1 MSSDDQ
7 LALRTAPLE
16 FDEVYRRHAAD
27 VYRFCVSQLGD
38 PAAAED
44 LAADV
49 FAAAFA
55 AYRSTR
61 PAPDELRP
69 WLFRIARNG
78 AIDRFRRART
88 QRGLLGRLGQRPA
101 EDEVEHLAEVRAE
114 LRAALDAIG
123 RLGRRDRL
131 LVGLRV
137 GAGLRHAEVAAV
149 MGMSEDAARMAT
161 ARALRR
167 IEEQVR

>member
-1 MSSDDQ
+1 MGRPDR
-7 LALRTAPLE
+7 ALPLD
-16 FDEVYRRHAAD
+16 FDAVYRRHAAD

-38 PAAAED
+38 PVAAED

-55 AYRSTR
+55 AYRRAR

-78 AIDRFRRART
+78 AIDRMRRAAT
-88 QRGLLGRLGQRPA
+88 QRRLLDRLRSRSRH
-101 EDEVEHLAEVRAE
+101 DDVEHLAEVRSE
-114 LRAALDAIG
+114 LRAAVDAIR

-131 LVGLRV
+131 LVGLRI
-137 GAGLRHAEVAAV
+137 GAGLSYAEVAAV
-149 MGMSEDAARMAT
+149 MGMKEDAARMAT
-161 ARALRR
+161 TRALRR
-167 IEEQVR
+167 VQDEVR